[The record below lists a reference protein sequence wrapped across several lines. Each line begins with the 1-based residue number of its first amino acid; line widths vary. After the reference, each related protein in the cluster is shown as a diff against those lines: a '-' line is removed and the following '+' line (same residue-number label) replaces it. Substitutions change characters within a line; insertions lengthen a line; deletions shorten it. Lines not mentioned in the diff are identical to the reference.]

1 MQCGCSELKIA
12 NSPGTLAFCETP
24 VAPEANGDLILTEA
38 NTCVLTCDGHFVTE
52 ISCGFNE
59 ADGGTS
65 WFSNMDNAD
74 PEIIEGDCC
83 LEEIERAL
91 DLLRR
96 EATSFC
102 LTVLCPSL

>member
-24 VAPEANGDLILTEA
+24 VTPEANGDLILTEA

-83 LEEIERAL
+83 LE
-91 DLLRR
+91 
-96 EATSFC
+96 
-102 LTVLCPSL
+102 